1 MRSYLAI
8 FGGVS
13 LLAVGSVATLNY
25 VVDPY
30 LIHQWGTPEVQRL
43 RPPREKLSAWGKT
56 YAIAR
61 YRPAVLYLGNSRTE
75 LALPT
80 RHPAFGD
87 APVFNGA
94 LSGASLGD
102 AVAMAR
108 HAMAV
113 GPLETVVWG
122 IDAPSFSLGAGTL
135 DFDREL
141 VAGSAS
147 YLPRRALLDVKR
159 GLTLDMTIDSVSLL
173 RGSFG
178 SVCRSNL
185 AFNGQRDESCIVDH
199 MQGWG
204 GTAAA
209 VKPRLSEFVRGQGP
223 TDDALASFDAALG
236 QLCKA
241 GTKVRAY
248 INPTHASMHV
258 ALHAAGKWR
267 ALERW
272 QERLSGI
279 AARRRARGCDVR
291 LYDFSGFNSV
301 TAEPLPQ
308 SSGAREMR
316 YFWEPSHYR
325 ANVGRMLIQAM
336 FGGDPGAGVP
346 AGFGVELTPRTLA
359 LHQLEQ
365 RVAREHYVKANPIDA
380 QIARAVARAEVF
392 ALAARRAG
400 TR

>member
-1 MRSYLAI
+1 MRKYLAI
-8 FGGVS
+8 FCGVS
-13 LLAVGSVATLNY
+13 LLSVGSVAALNY

-30 LIHQWGTPEVQRL
+30 MIHQWDTPEVQRL

-56 YAIAR
+56 YAVAR

-75 LALPT
+75 LALPAP
-80 RHPAFGD
+80 HPAFGG
-87 APVFNGA
+87 APSFNAA

-102 AVAMAR
+102 MVAMAR
-108 HAMAV
+108 HAMAL
-113 GPLETVVWG
+113 GPVDTVVWG
-122 IDAPSFSLGAGTL
+122 IDAPSFSLVLGTL

-141 VAGSAS
+141 VASGGD

-159 GLTLDMTIDSVSLL
+159 ALTLDMTLDSVSLL

-209 VKPRLSEFVRGQGP
+209 VRPRLAEFVRGEGP
-223 TDDALASFDAALG
+223 TAAALSSFDAALG
-236 QLCKA
+236 ALCSS
-241 GTKVRAY
+241 GTRIRAY

-258 ALHAAGKWR
+258 ALHAAGKWQ

-272 QERLSGI
+272 QQRLAGI
-279 AARRRARGCDVR
+279 AARRRAAGCDLR
-291 LYDFSGFNSV
+291 LYDFSGFNSI

-308 SSGAREMR
+308 ASGAREMR
-316 YFWEPSHYR
+316 YYWEPSHYR

-336 FGGDPGAGVP
+336 FGGDPQAQVP
-346 AGFGVELTPRTLA
+346 AGFGVELTPESIA
-359 LHQLEQ
+359 IHQLAQ
-365 RVAREHYVKANPIDA
+365 RAARDSYIANNPVEAAIARSVAREESAK
-380 QIARAVARAEVF
+380 
-392 ALAARRAG
+392 AARLKR
-400 TR
+400 